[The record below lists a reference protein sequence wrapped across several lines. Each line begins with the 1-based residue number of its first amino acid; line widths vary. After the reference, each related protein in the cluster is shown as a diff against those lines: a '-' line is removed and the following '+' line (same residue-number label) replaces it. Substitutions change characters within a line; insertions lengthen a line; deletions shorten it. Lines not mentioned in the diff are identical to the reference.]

1 MTEVIGFF
9 VLRGAENVHF
19 KESSKVASAIS
30 ECPAHDATVPGVT
43 GRKERRL

>member
-19 KESSKVASAIS
+19 KESCKVASSIS
-30 ECPAHDATVPGVT
+30 ECPAYDAIVPGVT

>member
-9 VLRGAENVHF
+9 VLRGSENVHF
-19 KESSKVASAIS
+19 KESCKVASAIS

>member
-9 VLRGAENVHF
+9 FFFLAENVHF
-19 KESSKVASAIS
+19 KEFCKVASALS

-43 GRKERRL
+43 RRKERRL